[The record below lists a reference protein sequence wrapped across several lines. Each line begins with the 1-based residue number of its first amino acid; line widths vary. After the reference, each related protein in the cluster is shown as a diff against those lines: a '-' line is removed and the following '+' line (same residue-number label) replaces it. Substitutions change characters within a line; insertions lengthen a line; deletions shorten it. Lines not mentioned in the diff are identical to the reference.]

1 MSNRDIIL
9 EFLKEKYPNEY
20 CDACILDQV
29 GIKGH
34 AQVNQICRGLSSR
47 GMTKRDT
54 GLCTLCHKQK
64 LVNAFDQSPPPDPSG
79 ENPPVG
85 RVLVIGAVC
94 LQLPPNTPPDLN
106 LDFEELQKA
115 AKHGLG
121 KSVLLL
127 SGLIAE
133 ALLLSR
139 HPDTSDRGP
148 GLKQLVGQ
156 ARQQKLF
163 GRDTLLQ
170 LETLVNYRDLIHHRA
185 QRRSRIHPNDTR
197 IKVAVMALGLLCTEL
212 EDPDKRYV

>member
-1 MSNRDIIL
+1 MGNRDIIL
-9 EFLKEKYPNEY
+9 EFLKEKYPSEY

-29 GIKGH
+29 EIKGH

-54 GLCTLCHKQK
+54 GLCVLCHKRK
-64 LVNAFDQSPPPDPSG
+64 LVNAFDQSPPPDPSR
-79 ENPPVG
+79 EKPPVG
-85 RVLVIGAVC
+85 RVFLIGAVR

-121 KSVLLL
+121 KSALLL
-127 SGLIAE
+127 TGLIAE

-148 GLKQLVGQ
+148 ELRQLVRQ
-156 ARQQKLF
+156 AHQQKLF
-163 GRDTLLQ
+163 GSDILRALDTLID
-170 LETLVNYRDLIHHRA
+170 YRDLIHSRA
-185 QRRSRIHPNDTR
+185 QHRNRIRPNDTR
-197 IKVAVMALGLLCTEL
+197 IEGAAIALKLLCTEL
-212 EDPDKRYV
+212 EDPDVRYV

>member
-1 MSNRDIIL
+1 MGNRDIIL
-9 EFLKEKYPNEY
+9 EFLKEKHPSEY
-20 CDACILDQV
+20 CDACILDQA

-34 AQVNQICRGLSSR
+34 AQVNQICRGLSSQ

-54 GLCTLCHKQK
+54 GLCALCHKRK
-64 LVNAFDQSPPPDPSG
+64 LVNAFDQSPDHSG

-85 RVLVIGAVC
+85 RVFLIGAVR

-121 KSVLLL
+121 KSALLL
-127 SGLIAE
+127 TGMIAE

-148 GLKQLVGQ
+148 GLRQLVRQ
-156 ARQQKLF
+156 AHQQKLF
-163 GRDTLLQ
+163 GSDALRALDTLID
-170 LETLVNYRDLIHHRA
+170 YRDLIHPRA
-185 QRRSRIHPNDTR
+185 QRRNRIRPNETR
-197 IKVAVMALGLLCTEL
+197 IEAAVMALKFLCTGL
-212 EDPDKRYV
+212 KDPDVRYV